1 MRGRTIFATVTPDV
15 KKSKPKHK
23 WPTLQDRL
31 NQRPISRVEA
41 LRQLQT
47 MMPLSENA
55 QRELMQDDESKPE
68 KKN

>member
-1 MRGRTIFATVTPDV
+1 V
-15 KKSKPKHK
+15 KKNKPKYK

-47 MMPLSENA
+47 TMPLSESA
-55 QRELMQDDESKPE
+55 QRDLLQGGERKPE
-68 KKN
+68 KNK